1 MLKKAQV
8 SRSIEYSSGTGP
20 LTRPAALTYHLP
32 VAGKPAAGRRR
43 DRHEAARDEILK
55 AAWGLAR
62 SQGLAGFSLRDLAAA
77 VGMRHQSLYT
87 YFPSKQAIYDAMYAQ
102 GMGALVDT
110 RAGLDLPGDPVR
122 ALRQAA
128 RAFLA
133 FCVEDP
139 VRYQLLFERVVP
151 DFQPSAASMELS
163 ARAVGYLEAWLGAAG
178 LTDPADVDFWRALL
192 TGLAGQQLA
201 NDPGGGRWIRLADR
215 AIDGLLGTARP
226 RVRTASGVDNSQH
239 RAGAVLG
246 EVPGG
251 PSRR

>member
-1 MLKKAQV
+1 M
-8 SRSIEYSSGTGP
+8 TG
-20 LTRPAALTYHLP
+20 PAALAYYLP
-32 VAGKPAAGRRR
+32 VAGKLAAGRRR
-43 DRHEAARDEILK
+43 ARHEAAKDEILE

-87 YFPSKQAIYDAMYAQ
+87 YFPSKQAIYDAMFAR
-102 GMGALVDT
+102 GMGALVDQ
-110 RAGLDLPGDPVR
+110 RAGLDLPDDPVR

-151 DFQPSAASMELS
+151 DFKPSAASMGLS

-178 LTDPADVDFWRALL
+178 LTDCADVDFWRALL

-201 NDPGGGRWIRLADR
+201 NDPGGVRWIGLADR

-226 RVRTASGVDNSQH
+226 RVHHAGSVDGGRH
-239 RAGAVLG
+239 RAGAVLN
-246 EVPGG
+246 EVP
-251 PSRR
+251 R

>member
-1 MLKKAQV
+1 
-8 SRSIEYSSGTGP
+8 

-32 VAGKPAAGRRR
+32 VAGKPAVGRRR
-43 DRHEAARDEILK
+43 DRHEAAKDEILR

-87 YFPSKQAIYDAMYAQ
+87 YFPSKQAIYDAMFAQ

-139 VRYQLLFERVVP
+139 VRYQLLFEQVVP

-201 NDPGGGRWIRLADR
+201 NDPSGVRWIRLADR
-215 AIDGLLGTARP
+215 AIDGLLATARP

>member
-1 MLKKAQV
+1 M
-8 SRSIEYSSGTGP
+8 
-20 LTRPAALTYHLP
+20 
-32 VAGKPAAGRRR
+32 AGKPAVGRRR
-43 DRHEAARDEILK
+43 DRHEAAKDEILK

-110 RAGLDLPGDPVR
+110 RARLDLPGDPVR